1 MSEKFDLNDFVNEP
15 DIIPINGKDF
25 KLRDLTMAEII
36 RFQKVF
42 NLATKEIEKALKP
55 VGTFGK
61 LFGVKRRD
69 VLNEG
74 KASEDYKVLK
84 VALDIC
90 NPDLPFTPDDF
101 DALTPKQ
108 IQVIALKILER
119 NYFFD
124 RKNLAQAVLNKKQ

>member
-15 DIIPINGKDF
+15 DIIPINGKSF

-36 RFQKVF
+36 RFQKTF
-42 NLATKEIEKALKP
+42 NLATNEIEKALKP
-55 VGTFGK
+55 VGMFGK
-61 LFGVKRRD
+61 LFGIKRRD
-69 VLNEG
+69 VLKEG
-74 KASEDYKVLK
+74 KTSEDFKVLK

-90 NPDLPFTPDDF
+90 NPDRPFLPDDF

-108 IQVIALKILER
+108 IQVIMLKILER

>member
-36 RFQKVF
+36 RFQRVF

-90 NPDLPFTPDDF
+90 NPDMPFMPDDF

>member
-15 DIIPINGKDF
+15 DIIPINGKNF

-36 RFQKVF
+36 RFQKTF
-42 NLATKEIEKALKP
+42 NLATNEIEKALKP
-55 VGTFGK
+55 VGMFGK
-61 LFGVKRRD
+61 LFGIKRRD
-69 VLNEG
+69 VLKEG
-74 KASEDYKVLK
+74 KTSEDFKVLK

-90 NPDLPFTPDDF
+90 NPDRPFLPDDF
-101 DALTPKQ
+101 DSLTPKQ
-108 IQVIALKILER
+108 IQVIMLKILER